1 MIYYKNGNWHIS
13 TEQVHYRQHGEEI
26 TQYVTSEGHDWWTD
40 FESKWEHTELINF
53 IAVDYTPDQLARF
66 EEIEKLN
73 VTEGFASELA
83 QYVKDG
89 SFPEGVNHPL
99 RNLQLQKENEA
110 LQQSIA
116 ELSMLISMGGLS

>member
-1 MIYYKNGNWHIS
+1 MIYYKNNEYHMCEHKVKYI
-13 TEQVHYRQHGEEI
+13 QHGEEI
-26 TQYVTSEGHDWWTD
+26 IQYVMSEGYDWWVD
-40 FESKWEHTELINF
+40 FEEKWEHTELINF
-53 IAVDYTPDQLARF
+53 IAVDYTPEQLMRF
-66 EEIEKLN
+66 GEIEKLN
-73 VTEGFASELA
+73 INEGFAAELT

-89 SFPEGVNHPL
+89 SFPEGVTHPL